1 MKFRSALSAVRQT
14 VRVARTSGWR
24 YAASRVAARLSRE
37 SAPAHDQVQVS
48 QELIVAADWTSPR
61 PWHTVPKRSGSGPYT
76 VAWVTSPPS
85 PASGGHQNMF
95 RFIKFLEEAGH
106 RCVVSLYDWRGS
118 SPDPHAIKAMVD
130 SLAAYPNLDARFEVY
145 DRAKGVGP
153 DVDAIFATAWE
164 TAYPVFVDPSTAR
177 RLYFVQD
184 FEPMFYATGSNS
196 VLAEN
201 TYRFGF
207 HGITAGRWL
216 QAKLRDEFHMT
227 AGSYDFAVDPS
238 TYGPIPGAKRD
249 GVFFYARRETPR
261 RGFEIGAAALE
272 EFHRIRPDVPIHLA
286 GSAVASEAV
295 NFPFTMHTGLTL
307 TQLNELYNTCSAG
320 LVISLTNMSLLPLEM
335 VAAGVRVVMNDAPNN
350 TMVSTNPWL
359 RHVPASP
366 VGMARALAELVD
378 EPLDD
383 SAVLKISESAT
394 SFTWDDSARQFVD
407 AFEEAM
413 NV

>member
-1 MKFRSALSAVRQT
+1 LVPQK
-14 VRVARTSGWR
+14 
-24 YAASRVAARLSRE
+24 
-37 SAPAHDQVQVS
+37 
-48 QELIVAADWTSPR
+48 LIVAADWTSPR
-61 PWHTVPKRSGSGPYT
+61 PWQTTPRRVGSGPYT

-95 RFIKFLEEAGH
+95 RFIKFLEEAGN
-106 RCVVSLYDWRGS
+106 RCIVSLYDWRGS
-118 SPDPHAIKAMVD
+118 ALDPQGIKAMVD
-130 SLAAYPNLDARFEVY
+130 SLAAYPNLEATFEVY
-145 DRAKGVGP
+145 DPAKGVGP

-184 FEPMFYATGSNS
+184 FEPTFYATGSNS

-216 QAKLRDEFHMT
+216 KAKLQDEFGM
-227 AGSYDFAVDPS
+227 ASGSYDFAVDPL

-272 EFHRIRPDVPIHLA
+272 ELHRLRPGVPIHLA

-307 TQLNELYNTCSAG
+307 SQLNELYNTCAAG

-335 VAAGVRVVMNDAPNN
+335 VAAGVRVVMNDGPNN
-350 TMVSTNPWL
+350 TMVSSNPWL

-366 VGMARALAELVD
+366 VEMARALVALVD

-383 SAVLKISESAT
+383 AAVLQVSASAT

-413 NV
+413 NA